1 MISASTLNSELI
13 NKIAQDFAQAT
24 SLAVVVVNIHG
35 DEISELFNFTP
46 FCQLMRQHPEHSGRC
61 RMSDRCGGLEA
72 SKKDQLCIYRCH
84 AGLTDFSIPLV
95 IAGHLVGF
103 VLCGQVRLSND
114 VELVD
119 ILNVDDRWQDDPA
132 LVQAFRDVPEMDYSR
147 VIASADLLKLIV
159 ENCLKK
165 QLNFVVIKDNPSQ
178 NDPAQAS
185 RAPSPHD
192 GKMKKAL
199 RYIDAHLSDEL
210 RLEDVAAHV
219 YLSPYYF
226 SKLFKKY
233 QGIGFN
239 AWVNQQRMASAKELL
254 CHSDWSIASIARN
267 LGFSQTSYF
276 CKVFRQTYQ
285 VTPQAFRQQI
295 NAGSQTESFQMT
307 IFCYCRF
314 LISPGIFINIK

>member
-46 FCQLMRQHPEHSGRC
+46 FCQLMRQHPQHSTRC

-72 SKKDQLCIYRCH
+72 SKSDQPCIYRCH

-103 VLCGQVRLSND
+103 VLCGQVRLRND
-114 VELVD
+114 DGADLLD
-119 ILNVDDRWQDDPA
+119 IMKVDDRWQADPE
-132 LVQAFRDVPEMDYSR
+132 LLNEFSNVPEMDYSR
-147 VIASADLLKLIV
+147 VMASADLLKLIV

-165 QLNFVVIKDNPSQ
+165 QLNFVVIKDSTQPAEPSR
-178 NDPAQAS
+178 PT
-185 RAPSPHD
+185 RAASPHD
-192 GKMKKAL
+192 SKMKKAL
-199 RYIDAHLSDEL
+199 RYIDAHLSDDL
-210 RLEDVAAHV
+210 RLEDVASHV

-239 AWVNQQRMASAKELL
+239 AWVNQQRMAIARELL

-285 VTPQAFRQQI
+285 VTPQAYRQKI
-295 NAGSQTESFQMT
+295 NENLPAESA
-307 IFCYCRF
+307 
-314 LISPGIFINIK
+314 

>member
-1 MISASTLNSELI
+1 MISAATLNSELI

-46 FCQLMRQHPEHSGRC
+46 FCQMMRQRPQLSTRC

-72 SKKDQLCIYRCH
+72 SKSDQPCIYRCH

-103 VLCGQVRLSND
+103 VLCGQVRLRND
-114 VELVD
+114 DVDLVD
-119 ILNVDDRWQDDPA
+119 ILNVDDCWQADPE
-132 LVQAFRDVPEMDYSR
+132 LLNEFRKVPEMDYSR
-147 VIASADLLKLIV
+147 VMASADLLKLIV

-165 QLNFVVIKDNPSQ
+165 QLNFVVIKENKSQ
-178 NDPAQAS
+178 SDSLRQT
-185 RAPSPHD
+185 RAPGPHD
-192 GKMKKAL
+192 NKMKKAL
-199 RYIDAHLSDEL
+199 RYIDAHLSDDL
-210 RLEDVAAHV
+210 RLEDVASHV

-233 QGIGFN
+233 HGIGFN
-239 AWVNQQRMASAKELL
+239 AWVNQQRMASARELL

-285 VTPQAFRQQI
+285 VTPQVYRQQVSD
-295 NAGSQTESFQMT
+295 NAAMETV
-307 IFCYCRF
+307 
-314 LISPGIFINIK
+314 

>member
-1 MISASTLNSELI
+1 M
-13 NKIAQDFAQAT
+13 
-24 SLAVVVVNIHG
+24 
-35 DEISELFNFTP
+35 
-46 FCQLMRQHPEHSGRC
+46 
-61 RMSDRCGGLEA
+61 
-72 SKKDQLCIYRCH
+72 
-84 AGLTDFSIPLV
+84 
-95 IAGHLVGF
+95 
-103 VLCGQVRLSND
+103 LCGQVRLSND

-132 LVQAFRDVPEMDYSR
+132 LVGRFAMCRRWTIRGLSLR
-147 VIASADLLKLIV
+147 RICWKLIV

-233 QGIGFN
+233 
-239 AWVNQQRMASAKELL
+239 R
-254 CHSDWSIASIARN
+254 D
-267 LGFSQTSYF
+267 
-276 CKVFRQTYQ
+276 
-285 VTPQAFRQQI
+285 
-295 NAGSQTESFQMT
+295 
-307 IFCYCRF
+307 RF
-314 LISPGIFINIK
+314 

>member
-72 SKKDQLCIYRCH
+72 SKNDQLCIYRCH

-119 ILNVDDRWQDDPA
+119 ILNVDDRWQNDPA
-132 LVQAFRDVPEMDYSR
+132 LVQAFRNVPEMDYSR

-178 NDPAQAS
+178 NDPAQS
-185 RAPSPHD
+185 NRAPSPHD

-219 YLSPYYF
+219 YLREVAI
-226 SKLFKKY
+226 K
-233 QGIGFN
+233 
-239 AWVNQQRMASAKELL
+239 WSAAP
-254 CHSDWSIASIARN
+254 DM
-267 LGFSQTSYF
+267 
-276 CKVFRQTYQ
+276 
-285 VTPQAFRQQI
+285 TPQTVLYRRPVAQFS
-295 NAGSQTESFQMT
+295 NFQPK
-307 IFCYCRF
+307 IVSSWLILALFQANF
-314 LISPGIFINIK
+314 LISGRSRLCPYQLVNSNQVRQGE

>member
-1 MISASTLNSELI
+1 MISAATLNSELI

-35 DEISELFNFTP
+35 DEISELFNFTS
-46 FCQLMRQHPEHSGRC
+46 FCQMMRRHPLLSTRC

-72 SKKDQLCIYRCH
+72 SKSDQPCIYRCH

-103 VLCGQVRLSND
+103 VLCGQVRLRND
-114 VELVD
+114 DVDLVD
-119 ILNVDDRWQDDPA
+119 ILNVDDCWQADPE
-132 LVQAFRDVPEMDYSR
+132 LLNEFRKVPEMDYSR
-147 VIASADLLKLIV
+147 VMASADLLKLIV

-165 QLNFVVIKDNPSQ
+165 QLNFVVIKENKPYS
-178 NDPAQAS
+178 DPLRQT
-185 RAPSPHD
+185 RTPNPHD
-192 GKMKKAL
+192 NKMKKAL
-199 RYIDAHLSDEL
+199 RYIDAHLSDDL
-210 RLEDVAAHV
+210 RLEDVASHV

-233 QGIGFN
+233 HGIGFN
-239 AWVNQQRMASAKELL
+239 AWVNQQRMASARELL

-285 VTPQAFRQQI
+285 VTPQVYRQQI
-295 NAGSQTESFQMT
+295 SENTAAETA
-307 IFCYCRF
+307 
-314 LISPGIFINIK
+314 